1 MIKQLISIAFF
12 NASLANAQLMSTPV
26 YDQERGLVGELM
38 RSIESEAP
46 YAAWVEIIFARKH
59 EYSRH
64 FTWLRNRL
72 TSAKDDIEAPK
83 VSVITGKELGD
94 KQAKFR
100 EFYTGMPKRM
110 KKVDDLLSKPLL
122 LMAIQGM
129 WISEDDKESRRRAHH
144 LEEVLP
150 FSHCRDEID
159 RLAVYEYYREP
170 RLLIELVERRMVTD
184 ITRYFKSYTGARVE
198 PPSFFVSSEE
208 LASYVH
214 IPSLAQADKI
224 HSINWG
230 SSSSSPRISMKDESS
245 YAKQKETDLSIVRT
259 HSLPTWEE
267 KETQASD
274 RRLSLLASDT
284 ERSFEVLYQSGQM
297 SIQLTSKTAD
307 DLLQYRNIF
316 ESVYGEIEFEQV
328 TDPRPEFLKEV
339 PLIAGLRRSQR

>member
-1 MIKQLISIAFF
+1 
-12 NASLANAQLMSTPV
+12 MSTPV
-26 YDQERGLVGELM
+26 YEQERGLVGELM

-46 YAAWVEIIFARKH
+46 YAAWVEMIFARRH

-72 TSAKDDIEAPK
+72 TRAKDDIEAHK
-83 VSVITGKELGD
+83 VSIFTGKDLGD
-94 KQAKFR
+94 KQAKSR

-129 WISEDDKESRRRAHH
+129 WISEDDEESRRRAHH
-144 LEEVLP
+144 LEEILP
-150 FSHCRDEID
+150 FSHCHDEID

-170 RLLIELVERRMVTD
+170 RFLIELVERRMVTD
-184 ITRYFKSYTGARVE
+184 ITGYFKSYTGARIE
-198 PPSFFVSSEE
+198 PPSFFVSSDE

-224 HSINWG
+224 HSIIWG
-230 SSSSSPRISMKDESS
+230 SSSTSPRISMKKDTS
-245 YAKQKETDLSIVRT
+245 YGEQKEIGLSILRT
-259 HSLPTWEE
+259 RSLPTWEE
-267 KETQASD
+267 KETHAGD
-274 RRLSLLASDT
+274 RRLSLLGSDT
-284 ERSFEVLYQSGQM
+284 ARSFEILYQSGQM
-297 SIQLTSKTAD
+297 SIQLTSKTFE

-316 ESVYGEIEFEQV
+316 ESIYGEIEFEEV

-339 PLIAGLRRSQR
+339 PRISGVTMQK